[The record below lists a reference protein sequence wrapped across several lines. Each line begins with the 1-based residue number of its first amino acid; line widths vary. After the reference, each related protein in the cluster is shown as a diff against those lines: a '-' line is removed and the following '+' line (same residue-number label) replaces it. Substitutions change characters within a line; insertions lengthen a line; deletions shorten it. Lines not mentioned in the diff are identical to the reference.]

1 MVRKEILIC
10 SGTGCLSAGSE
21 EIEEKL
27 MDELWKHELE
37 DKYPLTRAIK
47 RTGCMGPCNLG
58 PMIIIRPEDTFYGNL
73 EPSDVERIVE
83 EHLLRDKVVYDLLV
97 EDKDGHRVEE
107 FEKLD
112 FIKGQKKVV
121 MRDSGDIDPSSLD
134 DYLKVEGYMAA
145 RKAIMDMD
153 RSEII
158 QEIKDSGLRGR
169 GGAGFPTGL
178 KWEFAAKEDEDQKYI
193 VCNGDE
199 GDPGAFMDRSVL
211 EGDPHSI
218 IEGMMIA
225 GYAIGANQ
233 GYIYVRAE
241 YPLAIRNLQKAIRD
255 AESAGYLGE
264 NLFNQGFDFNV
275 ELRVGAG
282 AFVCGEET
290 ALLSSIE
297 GKQGQPKFRPPYP
310 AQSGLWGKPTV
321 INNVETL
328 GNIAA
333 IIIHGSEWFNS
344 IGTEGSPGTKVFA
357 VAGDVENTGL
367 IEVEMGTTV
376 REMIDIAGGV
386 ADGKDFKAVQIGGPA
401 GGVIPKEY
409 LDTPIDYD
417 SLSEAG
423 TIMGSGGFIVL
434 DEDTCMVDVAKFFL
448 DFTQE
453 ESCGKCP
460 PCRLGTKRMLDILE
474 KITEGDGEPEDID
487 KLENLAE
494 TIQNTSFCGLGQ
506 ASPNP
511 VLSTLRFFRDEYEE
525 HVYEKTCPTGTCKAL
540 LKAFSI
546 DKDLCVTCG
555 KCVEVCP
562 VDAISSGEESYS
574 IDPEVCISCGECEK
588 ICPVKAISEGGKE

>member
-21 EIEEKL
+21 EIEERL

-73 EPSDVERIVE
+73 KPADVERIVE
-83 EHLLRDKVVYDLLV
+83 EHLLKGRVVYDLLI
-97 EDKDGHRVEE
+97 EDIDGRRVEE

-112 FIKGQKKVV
+112 FIRGQKKVV
-121 MRDSGDIDPSSLD
+121 MRDSGDIDPSSLE
-134 DYLKVEGYMAA
+134 DYLKVDGYMAA
-145 RKAIMDMD
+145 RKAIMDME
-153 RSEII
+153 RNEIVK
-158 QEIKDSGLRGR
+158 EIKDSGLRGR

-178 KWEFAAKEDEDQKYI
+178 KWELAAKEISDQKYI
-193 VCNGDE
+193 VCTGDE

-225 GYAIGANQ
+225 GYAVGADQ

-255 AESAGYLGE
+255 AESEGYLGE

-297 GKQGQPKFRPPYP
+297 GKQGRPKYRPPYP
-310 AQSGLWGKPTV
+310 VQSGLWGKPTV
-321 INNVETL
+321 INNVETF
-328 GNIAA
+328 GNIAM
-333 IIIHGSEWFNS
+333 IIKYGSEWFRD

-367 IEVEMGTTV
+367 IEVAMGTTI
-376 REMIDIAGGV
+376 REMINIAGGV
-386 ADGKDFKAVQIGGPA
+386 ADGKRFKAVQIGGPA
-401 GGVIPKEY
+401 GGVIPEQY

-417 SLSEAG
+417 SLKEAG

-448 DFTQE
+448 DFTQD

-460 PCRLGTKRMLDILE
+460 PCRLGTKRMLDILD
-474 KITEGDGEPEDID
+474 KITKGNGEAKDLD
-487 KLENLAE
+487 KLQDLAE
-494 TIQNTSFCGLGQ
+494 TIQATSFCGLGQ

-511 VLSTLRFFRDEYEE
+511 VLSTLKFFRDEYET
-525 HVYEKTCPTGTCKAL
+525 HVHDKKCPTGTCKAL
-540 LKAFSI
+540 VEAYTI
-546 DKDLCVTCG
+546 NEETCVTCG
-555 KCVEVCP
+555 RCIEVCP
-562 VDAISSGEESYS
+562 VDAISSGENTYV
-574 IDPEVCISCGECEK
+574 IDPEKCISCSECAK
-588 ICPVKAISEGGKE
+588 ICPVDAISEGDEK